1 MRWLYKLPLR
11 FRSLFKR
18 GRVEEELSDELRF
31 HLEKLTEENVARG
44 MTAEDARYAA
54 LRELGGVDQIKE
66 ECRDMRR
73 VSWIENLIQDVRYGL
88 RTLAKNPGFTA
99 VAVLTLAL
107 GIGANTAI
115 FSVVY
120 GILLQPLPFR
130 DASRLVLLNETTPLV
145 GNMSVNYP
153 NFLDWRAQSRT
164 FSEMAAVGS
173 VHFNM
178 AGISQPENIGG
189 LAVSPN
195 FLSMVGARPVIG
207 RSFAPDEEKAGTAP
221 VLLLSYALWQS
232 HFGAASRA
240 IGQTIRLDSRTFTIV
255 GVLPPD
261 FRWVEKC
268 DVMVPIG
275 VWATNNSAATNRGE
289 RGDLLAVGRLAAGVR
304 IEQARTEMEG
314 IAARMAHGYGQV
326 NTRSGVNLQRLR
338 ETFSGD
344 VRPALLVLLGAAICV
359 LLLACANVANLFLMR
374 GAVRAKEMALR
385 IAIGASGG
393 RIVRQVLTESFLVA
407 LLGGLAGVGLAIAG
421 IPAIA
426 RLIPPDTLAGASVG
440 ANGAVLLFS
449 AGLVVL
455 SMFVFG
461 LAPALHSASGDIQS
475 ELKEGGRTTSA
486 GGRNRWCGFL
496 ATSEIALALI
506 LLVGAGLMMKSLYRL
521 LSVDY
526 GFRAERVL
534 KMEMSLRTARYDK
547 APAVIGFWQQ
557 TLDRVCALP
566 GVESAAAGTAIPLTN
581 DHSRL
586 DITVEGMPLLNPG
599 GFPHPDMHTVSPDY
613 EKTLGIRLL
622 RGRGFTDADQENAP
636 GVAMVNATFAERLFP
651 RADPVGKRFIF
662 GHPVAGHAPNW
673 VTIVGV
679 VADTKMYGI
688 ANPARLEVYVPFR
701 QQPQNEI
708 VLLVK
713 SRQEPATLVSAI
725 RGAVASVD
733 KEQPIFGIATMEEVV
748 NASVFPRRITLIL
761 LALFSGLA
769 LVLAAVGIYGVVS
782 YSVAQ
787 RQTEIGIRM
796 ALGAQRGD
804 VLRLV
809 LARGGKI
816 SIAGI
821 VIGSAASLALTRLIA
836 NLLYSVSA
844 VDPVTFA
851 VVAFVLALIAMVA
864 CYIPARR
871 ALRVDP
877 LIAMRHE

>member
-1 MRWLYKLPLR
+1 MLDDLLLR
-11 FRSLFKR
+11 VRSLFR
-18 GRVEEELSDELRF
+18 RETVESEMEDELRF
-31 HLEKLTEENVARG
+31 HSEHQIEKYLKTGMSRGEALRRLHMEFGGLEQVKEDCREARG
-44 MTAEDARYAA
+44 
-54 LRELGGVDQIKE
+54 
-66 ECRDMRR
+66 
-73 VSWIENLIQDVRYGL
+73 VSLIESLVQDLRYGF
-88 RTLAKNPGFTA
+88 RTLARIAGFTA

-164 FSEMAAVGS
+164 FSEMAAVGG

-268 DVMVPIG
+268 DVMEPMG
-275 VWATNNSAATNRGE
+275 FGPRTTTALPTGATAATCSWR
-289 RGDLLAVGRLAAGVR
+289 GRLAAGVR
-304 IEQARTEMEG
+304 MDQARTEMEG

-326 NTRSGVNLQRLR
+326 NTRSGVNLQPLR

-506 LLVGAGLMMKSLYRL
+506 L
-521 LSVDY
+521 
-526 GFRAERVL
+526 
-534 KMEMSLRTARYDK
+534 
-547 APAVIGFWQQ
+547 
-557 TLDRVCALP
+557 
-566 GVESAAAGTAIPLTN
+566 
-581 DHSRL
+581 
-586 DITVEGMPLLNPG
+586 PG
-599 GFPHPDMHTVSPDY
+599 GRRVDDEEPVSPAFGG
-613 EKTLGIRLL
+613 LW
-622 RGRGFTDADQENAP
+622 
-636 GVAMVNATFAERLFP
+636 FP
-651 RADPVGKRFIF
+651 VRA
-662 GHPVAGHAPNW
+662 
-673 VTIVGV
+673 
-679 VADTKMYGI
+679 
-688 ANPARLEVYVPFR
+688 
-701 QQPQNEI
+701 
-708 VLLVK
+708 
-713 SRQEPATLVSAI
+713 
-725 RGAVASVD
+725 
-733 KEQPIFGIATMEEVV
+733 
-748 NASVFPRRITLIL
+748 
-761 LALFSGLA
+761 
-769 LVLAAVGIYGVVS
+769 
-782 YSVAQ
+782 
-787 RQTEIGIRM
+787 
-796 ALGAQRGD
+796 
-804 VLRLV
+804 
-809 LARGGKI
+809 
-816 SIAGI
+816 
-821 VIGSAASLALTRLIA
+821 
-836 NLLYSVSA
+836 
-844 VDPVTFA
+844 
-851 VVAFVLALIAMVA
+851 
-864 CYIPARR
+864 R
-871 ALRVDP
+871 A
-877 LIAMRHE
+877 